1 MAISFDQK
9 AMLWLKEYEDEGEKH
24 FSRLTT
30 AEQVI
35 CNEVAKLNNIPTVL
49 LFLNKRPREIVMARN
64 MAVLRLI
71 ELFEPNLKYIGG
83 RLWLIPVDHSTVINA
98 RETCKNDLTTNPNY
112 RARYNELKN
121 RTEYLRNLVQEAQE
135 APLVIQRMNLV
146 EISPADLD
154 IEFIRVPLPK
164 KHRDKIGRIDIR
176 VELRDGT
183 VADILIN

>member
-1 MAISFDQK
+1 MAISFDAK
-9 AMLWLKEYEDEGEKH
+9 AMLWLKQYEQEGEKH
-24 FSRLTT
+24 FSKLTK
-30 AEQVI
+30 AEQIV

-83 RLWLIPVDHSTVINA
+83 ILWLIPVDHSTVINA
-98 RETCKNDLTTNPNY
+98 RETCKDDLSTNPNY

-121 RTEYLRNLVQEAQE
+121 RTEYLRNIVDEVQEA
-135 APLVIQRMNLV
+135 PRIVQRMNLV
-146 EISPADLD
+146 EVSPAELD

-164 KHRDKIGRIDIR
+164 KHRDKINRIDIR
-176 VELRDGT
+176 VELKDGT
-183 VADILIN
+183 VADILVN